1 MNRID
6 RIKSMENK
14 MDRAAKAVADAE
26 KALDSYN
33 AALDDIRSLAA
44 YYASEQWMRDFDADE
59 AGKLPA
65 DLKRGVLS
73 EDGIFDL
80 LEENRGLQLQLAETL
95 AKVIKKGSF

>member
-6 RIKSMENK
+6 RIRSMEERL
-14 MDRAAKAVADAE
+14 DRAGKAVEDAWNAIE
-26 KALDSYN
+26 GYN
-33 AALDDIRSLAA
+33 AVLNDIKVLET
-44 YYASEQWMRDFDADE
+44 YYISKQWMRDLEADE

-80 LEENRGLQLQLAETL
+80 LEEAQGLNIELAETL
-95 AKVIKKGSF
+95 TRVIKKSGF